1 MYSLRD
7 TFTNLSS
14 SFPAIFIRS
23 KTCTLDKVRNLS
35 FAAEKLVF
43 EVMSG
48 NIIIDS
54 ELSTRRC
61 NKCRNHGRLVTL
73 KGHKPFCQFKNCSC
87 KACTQLEMKKLSTA
101 LRRKEKIARDSKIG
115 YI

>member
-1 MYSLRD
+1 
-7 TFTNLSS
+7 
-14 SFPAIFIRS
+14 
-23 KTCTLDKVRNLS
+23 
-35 FAAEKLVF
+35 
-43 EVMSG
+43 MSG